1 MWETDEEKEKLMFYL
16 YFTSIY
22 IIYLK
27 DKNFGLDDNEDNFYD
42 EENGQVEFNF
52 SSWTKKINN
61 LLDSSKNMDDI
72 DIDELYLVKNKR
84 LKSNAILSMKSI
96 IYPKN
101 KANKHII
108 GFIMIKFIALQIIIL
123 CIIIIIYL
131 ILKRK
136 RENIIYPIIQKI
148 MLQFVKTGTILN

>member
-1 MWETDEEKEKLMFYL
+1 M
-16 YFTSIY
+16 
-22 IIYLK
+22 
-27 DKNFGLDDNEDNFYD
+27 
-42 EENGQVEFNF
+42 
-52 SSWTKKINN
+52 TKKINN

-123 CIIIIIYL
+123 YIIITIYL

-148 MLQFVKTGTILN
+148 MLPFVKTGTILNYYLNL

>member
-1 MWETDEEKEKLMFYL
+1 M
-16 YFTSIY
+16 
-22 IIYLK
+22 
-27 DKNFGLDDNEDNFYD
+27 
-42 EENGQVEFNF
+42 
-52 SSWTKKINN
+52 TKKINN

-101 KANKHII
+101 KVNKHII

-148 MLQFVKTGTILN
+148 MLQFVKTGTILNY